1 MELFISAYAA
11 CFENIPKANSSKAII
26 LSQRFAKLS
35 PKKLGC
41 LNCRRNCIWHINHMK
56 IGTRNTFFAYQHE
69 KWLQF
74 GGLSLLSC
82 FCIAGV
88 GAAVSRGLFAWFIF
102 GFWDIVNDKVFFGD
116 LEGQEFRFQAL
127 LLSSGS
133 LLALFWRGSDG
144 NCFQFAKYLSP
155 PWRDEISNVWANCD
169 EAQNKHYL
177 QGDSCHPCGPDQV

>member
-1 MELFISAYAA
+1 MLLVLRIYQKPTAQKPSVFRSD
-11 CFENIPKANSSKAII
+11 
-26 LSQRFAKLS
+26 LAKLS

-69 KWLQF
+69 KWLQS

-88 GAAVSRGLFAWFIF
+88 GAAVSRGLFAWFIL

-144 NCFQFAKYLSP
+144 NWNCFQFAKYLSP